1 MKLLLDTHVVL
12 WWLDDPNQLS
22 DDARDAIAEPANQVF
37 VSSVVAW
44 EIAIKRSLGK
54 LTAPP
59 DIASAIVDA
68 GLEELPVK
76 FNHAWAVEALPKHH
90 RDPFDR
96 MLIAQAVAENCTLVS
111 RDTVISAYSIPLIV
125 A

>member
-1 MKLLLDTHVVL
+1 MRLLLDTHVVL
-12 WWLDDPNQLS
+12 WWLDDPNLLS
-22 DDARDAIAEPANQVF
+22 ADARDAIAEPANQVF
-37 VSSVVAW
+37 VSAVVAW

-54 LTAPP
+54 LNAPA

-68 GLEELPVK
+68 GFDELPVTSD
-76 FNHAWAVEALPKHH
+76 HAWAVESLPNHH

-96 MLIAQAVAENCTLVS
+96 MLIAQAIRENCTLVS
-111 RDTVISAYSIPLIV
+111 RDAAIPAYSIPLIV

>member
-44 EIAIKRSLGK
+44 EIAIKRSIGK
-54 LTAPP
+54 PTAPA
-59 DIASAIVDA
+59 DIASAIVDS
-68 GLEELPVK
+68 GFDELPVRSD
-76 FNHAWAVEALPKHH
+76 HAWAVESLPNHH

-96 MLIAQAVAENCTLVS
+96 MLIA
-111 RDTVISAYSIPLIV
+111 
-125 A
+125 